1 MFNPKQFRDKAAEFF
16 ERGKTASSLD
26 ETHAYG
32 RLERSFTALAD
43 NEQWLSD
50 NHQKTI
56 KAAGADG
63 PGGDTL
69 AEQEQYLLCCLGAAV
84 IMQWNTLPQKL
95 QRELF
100 DTAGSMGELMETA
113 ELRGRIARFL
123 HKHKDE
129 NAGGSEGGS
138 QRAATGSPLR
148 GATAG

>member
-1 MFNPKQFRDKAAEFF
+1 MFNPKQYRDKAAEFF
-16 ERGKTASSLD
+16 QRGQTANSPD
-26 ETHAYG
+26 ETHAFG

-56 KAAGADG
+56 QADGADV
-63 PGGDTL
+63 PDAASL
-69 AEQEQYLLCCLGAAV
+69 LQQEQYLLCCLGAAV
-84 IMQWNTLPQKL
+84 LMQWNTLPRKL

-100 DTAGSMGELMETA
+100 DSAGSMGELMETE

-129 NAGGSEGGS
+129 DAGGPDD
-138 QRAATGSPLR
+138 AAQ
-148 GATAG
+148 